1 MSEEAGRQTRSQ
13 KRALERDVTCAE
25 SSNIDNESKRP
36 KLDSLEATPQTQ
48 TKNNSEPWND
58 RAEAQDSHTK
68 PRGDR
73 AEAQD
78 SYTKPRDDRAEAQD
92 SHTKPRDDRIEAQD
106 SHTEPQANCAEPRD
120 GCAELDM
127 EQKEEQ
133 SRTSLSLLL
142 PLAHSGKKEH
152 PQRQINEASSDNRT
166 ESKDTPCN
174 ERTEV
179 TGIQTR
185 VRQMEPKAIGGML
198 AAGEVEATIKVEV
211 QAADQPVDMTTSK
224 GLKKEKRPPSP
235 EDDDV
240 IILSDNDSPSPP
252 MNGLSHLKELNTDLL
267 MKSSPEEREHIIK
280 QLKEELRLEEA
291 KLVLL
296 KKLRQS
302 QIQKDTIQKSS
313 APPPLIRGPMTG
325 SKGSQQILTG
335 RNSGTVIPPPL
346 VRGGQQTSS
355 KHSSQVIMPP
365 LVRGAQQIQALR
377 QQQQQQLSAGNS
389 GSGPPP
395 LLLGPRTSAP
405 ASHNQRGVVQ
415 SGLIRGGG
423 NTSVLASS
431 SLKGSTSGSGLSV
444 ISVND
449 SPASRQAAAKLA
461 LRKQLEKTLLEIPP
475 PKPPAPEFNFLPS
488 AANNE
493 FIYLV
498 GLEEV
503 VQNLLDTFHKGKTSF
518 RPIVRDPFI
527 CTQCKTDF
535 TCRWRLDKVK
545 GGLVFCEDCMSSN
558 QKKAFKTEHTNR
570 LKAAFVK
577 ALQQEQ
583 EIDQCNIQASP
594 TLSHSNSSLSS
605 SLKTGHLASQQ
616 LKQAQA
622 RASSLQH
629 HHQASRT
636 ANLVQHH
643 SIKQSSHS
651 QLSHGSVSSS
661 SVRRIPH
668 SFSSSSHLQS
678 AVAAAALVSRPGKSS
693 QASRPSVQSTKVHS
707 SGISGGKNFS
717 GGSASSTAWKKQ
729 SNRQTG
735 VTMAYVNPSLTGH
748 KTSASV
754 DARQR
759 EYLLDM
765 IPSRSSIS
773 QTANTW
779 K

>member
-1 MSEEAGRQTRSQ
+1 MYEFRLGFSSGGDTQEMSEEAVRQTRSQ
-13 KRALERDVTCAE
+13 KRALERDAAPQSIE
-25 SSNIDNESKRP
+25 PSNADNESKKP
-36 KLDSLEATPQTQ
+36 KLDPSEPTTEAQTKPTPNPVLEQDSQSQAGDGSEHEKEQEQSRLALSLVLPLASQLVKDDQEQTQ
-48 TKNNSEPWND
+48 RQLTVEPSSDTRTDCND
-58 RAEAQDSHTK
+58 RASRVK
-68 PRGDR
+68 
-73 AEAQD
+73 
-78 SYTKPRDDRAEAQD
+78 
-92 SHTKPRDDRIEAQD
+92 
-106 SHTEPQANCAEPRD
+106 TEPA
-120 GCAELDM
+120 M
-127 EQKEEQ
+127 
-133 SRTSLSLLL
+133 
-142 PLAHSGKKEH
+142 
-152 PQRQINEASSDNRT
+152 
-166 ESKDTPCN
+166 DT
-174 ERTEV
+174 RS
-179 TGIQTR
+179 R
-185 VRQMEPKAIGGML
+185 VRLTEPKLSSGML
-198 AAGEVEATIKVEV
+198 AAGEVKATIKVEV
-211 QAADQPVDMTTSK
+211 QTGEQPVDMSTSRGIMK
-224 GLKKEKRPPSP
+224 REKRPPSP

-252 MNGLSHLKELNTDLL
+252 MNGLSHFKELDTDLL
-267 MKSSPEEREHIIK
+267 MRSSPAERERIIK

-302 QIQKDTIQKSS
+302 QIQKDTLQKPSGLSGSS
-313 APPPLIRGPMTG
+313 APPPLIRGT
-325 SKGSQQILTG
+325 SANNKGSQQILTG
-335 RNSGTVIPPPL
+335 RSSGTVIPPPL
-346 VRGGQQTSS
+346 VRGGQQVSS
-355 KHSSQVIMPP
+355 KHGSQIIMPP

-377 QQQQQQLSAGNS
+377 QQQQQQQLAASGGS

-405 ASHNQRGVVQ
+405 AGQRGMVQ
-415 SGLIRGGG
+415 PGLIRVGSSA
-423 NTSVLASS
+423 NMLASPS
-431 SLKGSTSGSGLSV
+431 SLKGSSSGSSGMSV
-444 ISVND
+444 VGMND

-503 VQNLLDTFHKGKTSF
+503 VQNLLDTIHRGKTGVALSK
-518 RPIVRDPFI
+518 PIVRDPFI
-527 CTQCKTDF
+527 CTQCNTDF
-535 TCRWRLDKVK
+535 TCRWRQDKTKAGAV
-545 GGLVFCEDCMSSN
+545 LCEHCMSSN
-558 QKKAFKTEHTNR
+558 QKRALKAEHTNR

-583 EIDQCNIQASP
+583 EIEQRIMQQTSSAV
-594 TLSHSNSSLSS
+594 SHSSS
-605 SLKTGHLASQQ
+605 SSSSSASSSMKVEQLVSQQ

-629 HHQASRT
+629 HHQASRG
-636 ANLVQHH
+636 ANNLHRH
-643 SIKQSSHS
+643 SIKQSSQG
-651 QLSHGSVSSS
+651 QLSHGVSS
-661 SVRRIPH
+661 VGLRGVPH
-668 SFSSSSHLQS
+668 SFSSSSQLQS
-678 AVAAAALVSRPGKSS
+678 AVAAAALVSRPGKHAHVSH
-693 QASRPSVQSTKVHS
+693 RSVQSSKVSS
-707 SGISGGKNFS
+707 SGIGGGRNIS

-729 SNRQTG
+729 SNSNTG

-748 KTSASV
+748 KTSATV